1 MLLPPALG
9 SSPYPPVSVYGTGPA
24 RTIVAFLGSPS
35 GSFPT
40 LVRSASQQ
48 TFPLGDLPPSHIHCL
63 HRSFHSRLLLSACVP
78 TVLSIGSTGLSTCCP
93 SPTLFSLS
101 LGPGFPRADQ
111 LYSGNLWYSAVK
123 ILTSLSLLIPAFSLH
138 GSPLLLSVQL
148 LSAINAPLPDITP
161 AGAMN
166 PWLR

>member
-9 SSPYPPVSVYGTGPA
+9 SSPYPPVSVYGTGPY

-35 GSFPT
+35 RSFPT
-40 LVRSASQQ
+40 LVRSASDQ
-48 TFPLGDLPPSHIHCL
+48 TIPHRDLPLCL
-63 HRSFHSRLLLSACVP
+63 IRSLLRYFHSRILLSACVP

-111 LYSGNLWYSAVK
+111 LYSGNLRYSAVK

-148 LSAINAPLPDITP
+148 LSAINAPLPDT
-161 AGAMN
+161 A
-166 PWLR
+166 